1 MLNNKTFLK
10 IISLLIAVALWIYV
24 MGEVNPDTEASI
36 QDVEITFTNTD
47 SLAGDGLAVVQNK
60 TVTVDITIQGRRA
73 EVNETKRNGVTATV
87 DVEGASEGKN
97 TREINVILPDG
108 VSLAEI
114 SRQSLT
120 FTAEE
125 LVEEEKPVT
134 IEIAGAESAA
144 GSLMPWVIDS
154 SPKTVTVTGA
164 KSSVERISE
173 VRGTVPRNSAT
184 ERQAEVEVD
193 LAPVT
198 DDNEVV
204 LGVALSRETATA
216 SVQLL
221 YSRAVNLEI
230 SVENLPDGME
240 TERVEAPDTVT
251 ILGTEDAVNSID
263 SLEGTVDLS
272 GAASGEKIP
281 INIDLPEG
289 TYLYYREGAPAAE
302 VTLRTAD

>member
-1 MLNNKTFLK
+1 M
-10 IISLLIAVALWIYV
+10 
-24 MGEVNPDTEASI
+24 
-36 QDVEITFTNTD
+36 
-47 SLAGDGLAVVQNK
+47 
-60 TVTVDITIQGRRA
+60 
-73 EVNETKRNGVTATV
+73 
-87 DVEGASEGKN
+87 
-97 TREINVILPDG
+97 
-108 VSLAEI
+108 SLAEI

-251 ILGTEDAVNSID
+251 ISERKTLS
-263 SLEGTVDLS
+263 TV
-272 GAASGEKIP
+272 
-281 INIDLPEG
+281 
-289 TYLYYREGAPAAE
+289 
-302 VTLRTAD
+302 